1 MYQVQ
6 QESSHMQRTHYQV
19 CSGTFMHQV
28 YSSIQGTTVVYLESN
43 HMCKHRTDAQPQ
55 AYGILME
62 GI

>member
-1 MYQVQ
+1 
-6 QESSHMQRTHYQV
+6 MQRTHYQV